1 MVEDNGDRVV
11 GWSTL
16 GTSAIITVVMGW
28 RPGGWDALSASLP
41 QMLSGG
47 A

>member
-1 MVEDNGDRVV
+1 MSKGPVIRDYDG
-11 GWSTL
+11 
-16 GTSAIITVVMGW
+16 AA
-28 RPGGWDALSASLP
+28 GGWDALSASLP